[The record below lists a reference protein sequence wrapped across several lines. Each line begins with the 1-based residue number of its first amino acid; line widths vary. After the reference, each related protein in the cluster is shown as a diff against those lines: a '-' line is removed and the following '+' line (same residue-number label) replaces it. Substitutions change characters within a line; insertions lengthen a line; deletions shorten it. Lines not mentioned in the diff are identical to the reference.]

1 MRIAIAGVGKM
12 GASIALRL
20 RETGHDVHVWNRTA
34 ARLAPLVEAGCTAA
48 PSPKA
53 LADAS
58 DVVLTI
64 LTDRPAQDAIYDGPQ
79 GLLAGNL
86 AGKLVLDMSTVRPED
101 SIALAAKVRAAGAA
115 FVECPVGGTTGPA
128 RQGKLLGLAGGDA
141 ADIARARP
149 LLDQL
154 CRRVEHV
161 GPVGAGASLKLA
173 VNLPLIVYFQAL
185 GESVALCRHLGHD
198 PAWLMELLG
207 DTSGAAAVMKTRA
220 PAFAAAL
227 GGKLDAPPAF
237 DVDSICKDLRTMV
250 AEAKARGTDL
260 PVAARTLEVFET
272 ARREG
277 WGGKDG
283 STLPAYWGRKG

>member
-1 MRIAIAGVGKM
+1 MRIGIAGVGKM
-12 GASIALRL
+12 GAALALRL
-20 RETGHDVHVWNRTA
+20 RESGHDVQVWNRTP
-34 ARLAPLVEAGCTAA
+34 ARLAPLVEAGCVAS

-53 LADAS
+53 LADAVE
-58 DVVLTI
+58 VVLTI
-64 LTDRPAQDAIYDGPQ
+64 LTDRPAQDAVYDGAQ
-79 GLLAGNL
+79 GVLAGGI
-86 AGKLVLDMSTVRPED
+86 AGKLVLDMSTVRPDD
-101 SIALAAKVRAAGAA
+101 SMALAAKVRAAGAA

-128 RQGKLLGLAGGDA
+128 RQGKLLGLVGGDA
-141 ADIARARP
+141 TDIARARP

-272 ARREG
+272 ARGDG
-277 WGGKDG
+277 WGAKDG